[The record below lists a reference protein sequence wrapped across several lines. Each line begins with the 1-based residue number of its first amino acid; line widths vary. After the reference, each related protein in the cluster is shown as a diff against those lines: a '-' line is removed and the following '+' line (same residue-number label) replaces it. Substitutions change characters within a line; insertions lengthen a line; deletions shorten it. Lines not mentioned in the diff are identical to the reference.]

1 MSDLRLTDLT
11 QATGIT
17 INDLLHIVITGD
29 TSQDPAGSSYKAS
42 VGQLYD
48 GLSGYCVPDLYVSNL
63 HSCSPLNINPLD
75 EGGVYFGSTSGI
87 TLDVTNKRIGIN
99 TSTPQ
104 YALDIKG
111 SQSNLYYDP
120 TSVGG
125 NFVISGSTG
134 IPRMGMTIPAYLTK
148 PTAGFN
154 LGMRAW
160 DDVTFTGYGKVG
172 DAFFYAGN
180 QTNGFNILNPVGT
193 GTEDY
198 IRFYAGQTANGTTPD
213 MHIQGSGTTRG
224 FVGIGTELPTE
235 KLHISGGDMLVEN
248 TNGKYYTDIQNAT
261 GPLTILSGDSSGV
274 SRIGVIVPT
283 YDSITLGIRGASAV
297 FPGYGKQGDAFIYSS
312 NANNGFNLIS
322 SPGTGTDDYIRFY
335 AGQTANG
342 TTPDM
347 HIQGSGSTRG
357 YVGIGTEYPT
367 EKLHISGNTKIDGGL
382 SANTISGDTLTITDN
397 IDTTTRTLKN
407 VSNNPTL
414 DWSSLILYG
423 TTANLYWDNG
433 LLKDSGPNLSLDWV
447 NRTLNDGNEDIILD
461 WQNKIMSGMTSVQ
474 SSTISASTLNIS
486 STPTTDTGTTAN
498 YLTRDGSTG
507 EIKVK
512 TIPGPT
518 TYGLFSQTGT
528 SVAVSATTVETTLIS
543 GGVGSIIIPAN
554 GFSVGD
560 GFHGVLIG
568 HLSCVGSATL
578 HIRIKTDSGVLLA
591 ETGVMA
597 MNAATNKHWKLD
609 VNFTIRQVGLST
621 VASIASGGL
630 FSYTKDG
637 GLNFEGVNFSLVN
650 NTTFDTTISS
660 TLVITAQWNTNNA
673 GNSIYSEIFTL
684 NKIY

>member
-342 TTPDM
+342 TTSDI

-367 EKLHISGNTKIDGGL
+367 EKLHVSGNTIISSGL
-382 SANTISGDTLTITDN
+382 
-397 IDTTTRTLKN
+397 
-407 VSNNPTL
+407 
-414 DWSSLILYG
+414 
-423 TTANLYWDNG
+423 TA
-433 LLKDSGPNLSLDWV
+433 
-447 NRTLNDGNEDIILD
+447 T
-461 WQNKIMSGMTSVQ
+461 
-474 SSTISASTLNIS
+474 TLNIS
-486 STPTTDTGTTAN
+486 STPTTDTGTTTN
-498 YLTRDGSTG
+498 VLVRDVSTG
-507 EIKVK
+507 VIKQRD
-512 TIPGPT
+512 I
-518 TYGLFSQTGT
+518 T
-528 SVAVSATTVETTLIS
+528 S
-543 GGVGSIIIPAN
+543 
-554 GFSVGD
+554 
-560 GFHGVLIG
+560 
-568 HLSCVGSATL
+568 
-578 HIRIKTDSGVLLA
+578 
-591 ETGVMA
+591 
-597 MNAATNKHWKLD
+597 
-609 VNFTIRQVGLST
+609 
-621 VASIASGGL
+621 
-630 FSYTKDG
+630 
-637 GLNFEGVNFSLVN
+637 
-650 NTTFDTTISS
+650 
-660 TLVITAQWNTNNA
+660 
-673 GNSIYSEIFTL
+673 TL
-684 NKIY
+684 NKNYASFYDTGDQTGLANTVLTMSANTSDSWNTGITLSANTRFVIQNPGVYNLAFSAQMVKTGGNSSTHAHIWLYQNGLDVLYSASQIGFPSNTVYVVPAWNFFFSTTTPNEYVELKWEINSNVDNQLLIKHQPAAGSVPAIPSVIVTINQVN

>member
-17 INDLLHIVITGD
+17 INDLLHIVIPTD
-29 TSQDPAGSSYKAS
+29 ISQDPAGSSYKAS
-42 VGQLYD
+42 VEQLYD

-198 IRFYAGQTANGTTPD
+198 IRFYAGQTANGTT
-213 MHIQGSGTTRG
+213 S
-224 FVGIGTELPTE
+224 
-235 KLHISGGDMLVEN
+235 
-248 TNGKYYTDIQNAT
+248 DI
-261 GPLTILSGDSSGV
+261 
-274 SRIGVIVPT
+274 
-283 YDSITLGIRGASAV
+283 
-297 FPGYGKQGDAFIYSS
+297 
-312 NANNGFNLIS
+312 
-322 SPGTGTDDYIRFY
+322 
-335 AGQTANG
+335 
-342 TTPDM
+342 

-367 EKLHISGNTKIDGGL
+367 EKLHVSGTSFFKTDLLTTGSSPSFYYLDGVSTPTDTSTIKSIYKEFRPTTTSSSNVVGDGTLLYPNITSPTNGEFYSKANLILYTDDLSLLNSNEALTSEINVVQIQTNTGTYNDIVKSSSSVLRNLTAGGTINEYVGFWMNGFDITLTHNGSTNNIYGFYMDDQSTRSGNIPPPTNRWGIYIKDAGYNYIAGYLGIGTTTPSEKLHVSGNTIISSGL
-382 SANTISGDTLTITDN
+382 T
-397 IDTTTRTLKN
+397 
-407 VSNNPTL
+407 
-414 DWSSLILYG
+414 
-423 TTANLYWDNG
+423 
-433 LLKDSGPNLSLDWV
+433 
-447 NRTLNDGNEDIILD
+447 
-461 WQNKIMSGMTSVQ
+461 
-474 SSTISASTLNIS
+474 ASTLNLS
-486 STPTTDTGTTAN
+486 STPAADTGLTTN
-498 YLTRDGSTG
+498 YLTRDGATG
-507 EIKVK
+507 EVKVK

-518 TYGLFSQTGT
+518 AYGLFTQTGDSAT
-528 SVAVSATTVETTLIS
+528 VSATTVETTLID
-543 GGVGSIIIPAN
+543 GGVGTLLVPPN
-554 GFSVGD
+554 GFSIGD
-560 GFHGVLIG
+560 SFRIKMGGVI
-568 HLSCVGSATL
+568 SNPSNND
-578 HIRIKTDSGVLLA
+578 IRIRLKSGSVDLGDSLLQ
-591 ETGVMA
+591 
-597 MNAATNKHWKLD
+597 N
-609 VNFTIRQVGLST
+609 LST
-621 VASIASGGL
+621 HSNDTWCLDIDFIIRNIGGTGTASIMTIGSFATTKKNGGNIQG
-630 FSYTKDG
+630 FS
-637 GLNFEGVNFSLVN
+637 FENLN
-650 NTTFDTTISS
+650 NTTFNTTISN
-660 TLVITAQWNTNNA
+660 TLDITVEWGQVDA
-673 GNSIYSEIFTL
+673 GDIIYSRTFVL